1 MPTLPHGVIALSG
14 RPRQRDRGYAEFP
27 SRIPP
32 LLILSSWFHSENP
45 RARNHA
51 RSQRRRNEQSQ
62 RKRRKLYEILGIWS
76 ERRAADVLVFGG
88 RLWPN
93 SATAYRHTT
102 PIALPVRLI
111 PTQYQQ
117 FRPLADR
124 APSRYRGP
132 RQTTRGRAARIVG
145 GATGVPDLGF
155 RLRPIF
161 TGVR

>member
-1 MPTLPHGVIALSG
+1 MAKQRHRLPAH
-14 RPRQRDRGYAEFP
+14 
-27 SRIPP
+27 
-32 LLILSSWFHSENP
+32 
-45 RARNHA
+45 HA
-51 RSQRRRNEQSQ
+51 DCVAG
-62 RKRRKLYEILGIWS
+62 K
-76 ERRAADVLVFGG
+76 V
-88 RLWPN
+88 
-93 SATAYRHTT
+93 
-102 PIALPVRLI
+102 I